1 MRAERFARQ
10 LELGLFPPG
19 TLLPPRNHEA
29 GHDVR
34 AWSEHTNDEQAL
46 FARYME
52 VYAAMVDNVD
62 QNLARLLGAIE
73 ALGDRDNTVVIF
85 TSDNGATEEGGPTG
99 SRSYYKRFGGF
110 GAMTGWNLDVE
121 RDPEL
126 IGGPQALVHYPRG
139 WGMASN
145 TPFRL
150 YKSTTHAG
158 GVRVPLVVSWPSGIP
173 SRDRGTMRHQYQYV
187 TDLYPTILDLV
198 ALPPRAD
205 RDGASFADAI
215 ARGASCSTHFEQYSE
230 CFGNRSFYRDG
241 WKLVALHQRGRPYED
256 GEWELYDI
264 TSDPTEVADRA
275 GERPDKVRELA
286 DGWESAASD
295 NQVFPLDDGT
305 GLLQL
310 LRRPDDEAFHR
321 EVRLL
326 PGTPTLE
333 RYRSQ
338 QLIAFRDFIIDI
350 ELDHGRDDE
359 GVLVAHGDQGGGY
372 VIYVEGAELH
382 VAYNHYGE
390 MFRLDGGTLAAGLRT
405 VRFRAGA
412 GAGFTWD
419 FELAIDGNEVASM
432 PGAQMLLGFAPFQ
445 GIDVGIDRRSPVAW
459 DLYERHRSFPYTG
472 RLVAVT
478 YRPGPAAPY
487 DPQHLVEAI
496 RAAGRA
502 AQ

>member
-1 MRAERFARQ
+1 
-10 LELGLFPPG
+10 
-19 TLLPPRNHEA
+19 
-29 GHDVR
+29 
-34 AWSEHTNDEQAL
+34 
-46 FARYME
+46 ME

-62 QNLARLLGAIE
+62 QNLARLLAAIG
-73 ALGDRDNTVVIF
+73 ALGDLENTVVIF

-99 SRSYYKRFGGF
+99 ARSYFKRFGGF
-110 GAMTGWNLDVE
+110 TGMTGWNLDVE
-121 RDPEL
+121 RDLEL
-126 IGGPQALVHYPRG
+126 IGGPQTLVHYPRG

-158 GVRVPLVVSWPSGIP
+158 GVRVPLIVSWPSGIAVEE
-173 SRDRGTMRHQYQYV
+173 RGTFRHQYQYV
-187 TDLYPTILDLV
+187 TDLHPTILDLIG
-198 ALPPRAD
+198 LPAREG
-205 RDGASFADAI
+205 RDGTSFAGAI
-215 ARGASCSTHFEQYSE
+215 SHGVAESTHLEQYSE

-241 WKLVALHQRGRPYED
+241 WKLVALHQRGSPYD
-256 GEWELYDI
+256 DTEWELYDI
-264 TSDPTEVADRA
+264 TSDPTEVHDLA
-275 GERPDKVRELA
+275 GDRPDKVRELGEA
-286 DGWESAASD
+286 WESAAVD

-338 QLIAFRDFIIDI
+338 QLIAFRDFAIDVDV
-350 ELDHGRDDE
+350 DHETHDE

-372 VIYVEGAELH
+372 AIYVERGELH
-382 VAYNHYGE
+382 FAYNHYGDMYE
-390 MFRLDGGTLAAGLRT
+390 VDGGRVPAGRRT
-405 VRFRAGA
+405 VTLEAVAGEW
-412 GAGFTWD
+412 FTWD
-419 FELAIDGNEVASM
+419 FELAVDGSPVASM

-445 GIDVGIDRRSPVAW
+445 GIDVGIDRRSPVSW
-459 DLYERHRSFPYTG
+459 SLYERHGTFPYSG
-472 RLVAVT
+472 ELVAVT

-487 DPQHLVEAI
+487 DPEHLVAAI

-502 AQ
+502 GQ